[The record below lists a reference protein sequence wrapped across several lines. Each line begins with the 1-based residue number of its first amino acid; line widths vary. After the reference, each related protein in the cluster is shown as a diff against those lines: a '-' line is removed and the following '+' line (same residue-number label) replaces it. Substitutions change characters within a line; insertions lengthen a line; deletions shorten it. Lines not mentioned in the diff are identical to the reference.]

1 MKRVHSQI
9 WPTIKGEIF
18 ALKQEIT
25 DCVTVPWYNS
35 AIGSELAGRA
45 MGEGDLDDHLGIKPL
60 SLVAKFDA
68 FSDDTENDE

>member
-1 MKRVHSQI
+1 MVI
-9 WPTIKGEIF
+9 
-18 ALKQEIT
+18 
-25 DCVTVPWYNS
+25 VPWYNS
-35 AIGSELAGRA
+35 AIGRELAGGA